1 MFTVMTCLCLG
12 AAGQVRYKYLKHEG
26 ESVNMS
32 CTSTSSVDWRC
43 DLKGPKILSTKDG
56 KISVNDNYLIIKNL
70 SATDTCVYRCFDS
83 SEGSAKPIAEHNV
96 TVEGNF
102 SVVLLLDWMITMKML
117 MMMMMMMTMI
127 TQIKTERRR

>member
-32 CTSTSSVDWRC
+32 CTSTSLVDWRC
-43 DLKGPKILSTKDG
+43 DLKGPKLLSTKDG
-56 KISVNDNYLIIKNL
+56 KIIVDDNYLIIKNL
-70 SATDTCVYRCFDS
+70 SVTDTCVYRCFDS

-102 SVVLLLDWMITMKML
+102 SVVLSLDWMITMKML
-117 MMMMMMMTMI
+117 MMMMMTMI
-127 TQIKTERRR
+127 TQIKTERR